1 LKIQIERIEFLKRL
15 KVVEKTI
22 TENKIKPIISCAYIE
37 TRGDNLF
44 FCGTNLETTI
54 TTEMKCKEVIESGK
68 IVFQH
73 QLVEEYLKELKD
85 EFVVFSE
92 IDGNLVIESS
102 DSSSEFSLMN
112 VEDFP
117 KILVDEDFSQ
127 KEEIFKINSIELAEI
142 LEKVKY
148 AASSSSDNLSINC
161 VRMENENKKL
171 KFITTDTYRLVYLEK
186 EIEKINEN
194 IDVSIPLNTV
204 EALTKLLRSIESTDI
219 SFYFINRQIF
229 FKMKEV
235 LVISRIIDMSFPNY
249 KGILGNNSYN
259 KKLTIN
265 AEVFL
270 KMLKRITIFV
280 RNNNETKSF
289 FQINL
294 PQTKKLYSTAINY
307 FPNIENKYIVDAYSG
322 TGTIAMMLSKKAEK
336 VYAIELVESAT
347 LDGMKTARENGIENI
362 EFINGAV
369 EDKMLELINAG
380 KRVDAIIFDP
390 PRKGIEEK
398 SLIKTAE
405 SGIKEIVY
413 ISCNPSTFARD
424 AEILSRL
431 GYKID
436 EVQPVD
442 MFPGTS
448 HTEVVGR
455 FYK

>member
-1 LKIQIERIEFLKRL
+1 MKIQIERIEFLKRL

-229 FKMKEV
+229 FKMEEV

-280 RNNNETKSF
+280 RNNNETKYGATF
-289 FQINL
+289 YLERKEMQVHGVNEVAKINEVL
-294 PQTKKLYSTAINY
+294 EVNY
-307 FPNIENKYIVDAYSG
+307 EG
-322 TGTIAMMLSKKAEK
+322 
-336 VYAIELVESAT
+336 
-347 LDGMKTARENGIENI
+347 ENI
-362 EFINGAV
+362 KIALNTKFLSDFVQTLNKNKDITLEFIASNSSV
-369 EDKMLELINAG
+369 K
-380 KRVDAIIFDP
+380 
-390 PRKGIEEK
+390 
-398 SLIKTAE
+398 
-405 SGIKEIVY
+405 IKEEEANDYLYVLM
-413 ISCNPSTFARD
+413 PLALKD
-424 AEILSRL
+424 
-431 GYKID
+431 
-436 EVQPVD
+436 
-442 MFPGTS
+442 
-448 HTEVVGR
+448 
-455 FYK
+455 

>member
-1 LKIQIERIEFLKRL
+1 MKIQIERIEFLKRL

-229 FKMKEV
+229 FKMEEV

-280 RNNNETKSF
+280 INNNETKYGATF
-289 FQINL
+289 YLEKKEMQVHGVNEVAKINEVL
-294 PQTKKLYSTAINY
+294 EVNY
-307 FPNIENKYIVDAYSG
+307 EG
-322 TGTIAMMLSKKAEK
+322 
-336 VYAIELVESAT
+336 
-347 LDGMKTARENGIENI
+347 ENI
-362 EFINGAV
+362 KIALNTKFLSDFVQTLNKNKDITLEFIASNSSV
-369 EDKMLELINAG
+369 K
-380 KRVDAIIFDP
+380 
-390 PRKGIEEK
+390 
-398 SLIKTAE
+398 
-405 SGIKEIVY
+405 IKEEEANNYLYVLM
-413 ISCNPSTFARD
+413 PLALKD
-424 AEILSRL
+424 
-431 GYKID
+431 
-436 EVQPVD
+436 
-442 MFPGTS
+442 
-448 HTEVVGR
+448 
-455 FYK
+455 

>member
-1 LKIQIERIEFLKRL
+1 MKIQIERIEFLKRL

-194 IDVSIPLNTV
+194 IDVSTPLNTV

-229 FKMKEV
+229 FKMEEV

-280 RNNNETKSF
+280 RNNNETKYGATF
-289 FQINL
+289 YLEKKEMQVHGVNEVAKINEVL
-294 PQTKKLYSTAINY
+294 EVNY
-307 FPNIENKYIVDAYSG
+307 EG
-322 TGTIAMMLSKKAEK
+322 
-336 VYAIELVESAT
+336 
-347 LDGMKTARENGIENI
+347 ENI
-362 EFINGAV
+362 KIALNTKFLSDFVQTLNKNKDITLEFIASNSSV
-369 EDKMLELINAG
+369 K
-380 KRVDAIIFDP
+380 
-390 PRKGIEEK
+390 
-398 SLIKTAE
+398 
-405 SGIKEIVY
+405 IKEEEANNYLYVLM
-413 ISCNPSTFARD
+413 PLALKD
-424 AEILSRL
+424 
-431 GYKID
+431 
-436 EVQPVD
+436 
-442 MFPGTS
+442 
-448 HTEVVGR
+448 
-455 FYK
+455 

>member
-54 TTEMKCKEVIESGK
+54 TTEMKCKEIIESGK

-229 FKMKEV
+229 FKMEEV

-280 RNNNETKSF
+280 RNNNETKYGATF
-289 FQINL
+289 YLEKKEIQVHGVNEVAKINEVL
-294 PQTKKLYSTAINY
+294 EVNY
-307 FPNIENKYIVDAYSG
+307 EG
-322 TGTIAMMLSKKAEK
+322 
-336 VYAIELVESAT
+336 
-347 LDGMKTARENGIENI
+347 ENI
-362 EFINGAV
+362 KIALNTKFLSDFVQTLNKNKDITLEFIASNSSV
-369 EDKMLELINAG
+369 K
-380 KRVDAIIFDP
+380 
-390 PRKGIEEK
+390 
-398 SLIKTAE
+398 
-405 SGIKEIVY
+405 IKEEEANDYLYVLM
-413 ISCNPSTFARD
+413 PLALKD
-424 AEILSRL
+424 
-431 GYKID
+431 
-436 EVQPVD
+436 
-442 MFPGTS
+442 
-448 HTEVVGR
+448 
-455 FYK
+455 

>member
-1 LKIQIERIEFLKRL
+1 MKIQIERIEFLKRL

-194 IDVSIPLNTV
+194 IDISIPLNTV

-229 FKMKEV
+229 FKMEEV

-280 RNNNETKSF
+280 RNNNETKYGATF
-289 FQINL
+289 YLEKKEMQVHGVNEVAKINEVL
-294 PQTKKLYSTAINY
+294 EVNY
-307 FPNIENKYIVDAYSG
+307 EG
-322 TGTIAMMLSKKAEK
+322 
-336 VYAIELVESAT
+336 
-347 LDGMKTARENGIENI
+347 ENI
-362 EFINGAV
+362 KIALNTKFLSDFVQTLNKNKDITLEFIASNSSV
-369 EDKMLELINAG
+369 K
-380 KRVDAIIFDP
+380 
-390 PRKGIEEK
+390 
-398 SLIKTAE
+398 
-405 SGIKEIVY
+405 IKEEEANDYLYVLM
-413 ISCNPSTFARD
+413 PLALKD
-424 AEILSRL
+424 
-431 GYKID
+431 
-436 EVQPVD
+436 
-442 MFPGTS
+442 
-448 HTEVVGR
+448 
-455 FYK
+455 

>member
-161 VRMENENKKL
+161 VRMKNENKKL

-229 FKMKEV
+229 FKMEEV

-280 RNNNETKSF
+280 RNNNETKYGATF
-289 FQINL
+289 YLEKKEMQVHGVNEVAKINEVL
-294 PQTKKLYSTAINY
+294 EVNY
-307 FPNIENKYIVDAYSG
+307 EG
-322 TGTIAMMLSKKAEK
+322 
-336 VYAIELVESAT
+336 
-347 LDGMKTARENGIENI
+347 ENI
-362 EFINGAV
+362 KIALNTKFLSDFVQTLNKNKDITLEFIASNSSV
-369 EDKMLELINAG
+369 K
-380 KRVDAIIFDP
+380 
-390 PRKGIEEK
+390 
-398 SLIKTAE
+398 
-405 SGIKEIVY
+405 IKEEEANNYLYVLM
-413 ISCNPSTFARD
+413 PLALKD
-424 AEILSRL
+424 
-431 GYKID
+431 
-436 EVQPVD
+436 
-442 MFPGTS
+442 
-448 HTEVVGR
+448 
-455 FYK
+455 

>member
-1 LKIQIERIEFLKRL
+1 MKIQIERIEFLKRL

-229 FKMKEV
+229 FKMEEV

-280 RNNNETKSF
+280 RNNNETKYGATF
-289 FQINL
+289 YLEKKEMQVHGVNEVAKINEVL
-294 PQTKKLYSTAINY
+294 EVNY
-307 FPNIENKYIVDAYSG
+307 EG
-322 TGTIAMMLSKKAEK
+322 
-336 VYAIELVESAT
+336 
-347 LDGMKTARENGIENI
+347 ENI
-362 EFINGAV
+362 KIALNTKFLSEFVQTLNKNKDITLEFIASNSSV
-369 EDKMLELINAG
+369 K
-380 KRVDAIIFDP
+380 
-390 PRKGIEEK
+390 
-398 SLIKTAE
+398 
-405 SGIKEIVY
+405 IKEEEANNYLYVLM
-413 ISCNPSTFARD
+413 PLALKD
-424 AEILSRL
+424 
-431 GYKID
+431 
-436 EVQPVD
+436 
-442 MFPGTS
+442 
-448 HTEVVGR
+448 
-455 FYK
+455 

>member
-1 LKIQIERIEFLKRL
+1 MKIQIERIEFLKRL

-229 FKMKEV
+229 FKMEEV

-265 AEVFL
+265 GEVFL

-280 RNNNETKSF
+280 RNNNETKYGATF
-289 FQINL
+289 YLEKKEMQVHGVNEVAKINEVL
-294 PQTKKLYSTAINY
+294 EVNY
-307 FPNIENKYIVDAYSG
+307 EG
-322 TGTIAMMLSKKAEK
+322 
-336 VYAIELVESAT
+336 
-347 LDGMKTARENGIENI
+347 ENI
-362 EFINGAV
+362 KIALNTKFLSDFVQTLNKNKDITLEFIASNSSV
-369 EDKMLELINAG
+369 K
-380 KRVDAIIFDP
+380 
-390 PRKGIEEK
+390 
-398 SLIKTAE
+398 
-405 SGIKEIVY
+405 IKEEANNYLYVLM
-413 ISCNPSTFARD
+413 PLALKD
-424 AEILSRL
+424 
-431 GYKID
+431 
-436 EVQPVD
+436 
-442 MFPGTS
+442 
-448 HTEVVGR
+448 
-455 FYK
+455 

>member
-1 LKIQIERIEFLKRL
+1 MKIQIERIEFLKRL

-112 VEDFP
+112 VEDFS

-229 FKMKEV
+229 FKMEEV

-280 RNNNETKSF
+280 RNNNETKYGATF
-289 FQINL
+289 YLEKKEMQVHGVNEVAKINEVL
-294 PQTKKLYSTAINY
+294 EVNY
-307 FPNIENKYIVDAYSG
+307 EG
-322 TGTIAMMLSKKAEK
+322 
-336 VYAIELVESAT
+336 
-347 LDGMKTARENGIENI
+347 ENI
-362 EFINGAV
+362 KIALNTKFLSDFVQTLNKNKDITLEFIASNSSV
-369 EDKMLELINAG
+369 K
-380 KRVDAIIFDP
+380 
-390 PRKGIEEK
+390 
-398 SLIKTAE
+398 
-405 SGIKEIVY
+405 IKEEEANDYLYVLM
-413 ISCNPSTFARD
+413 PLALKD
-424 AEILSRL
+424 
-431 GYKID
+431 
-436 EVQPVD
+436 
-442 MFPGTS
+442 
-448 HTEVVGR
+448 
-455 FYK
+455 

>member
-1 LKIQIERIEFLKRL
+1 MKIQIERIEFLKRL

-229 FKMKEV
+229 FKMEEV

-249 KGILGNNSYN
+249 NGILGNNSYN

-280 RNNNETKSF
+280 RNNNETKYGATF
-289 FQINL
+289 YLEKKEMQVHGVNEVAKINEVL
-294 PQTKKLYSTAINY
+294 EVNY
-307 FPNIENKYIVDAYSG
+307 EG
-322 TGTIAMMLSKKAEK
+322 
-336 VYAIELVESAT
+336 
-347 LDGMKTARENGIENI
+347 ENI
-362 EFINGAV
+362 KIALNTKFLSDFVQTLNKNKDITLEFIASNSSV
-369 EDKMLELINAG
+369 K
-380 KRVDAIIFDP
+380 
-390 PRKGIEEK
+390 
-398 SLIKTAE
+398 
-405 SGIKEIVY
+405 IKEEEANNYLYVLM
-413 ISCNPSTFARD
+413 PLALKD
-424 AEILSRL
+424 
-431 GYKID
+431 
-436 EVQPVD
+436 
-442 MFPGTS
+442 
-448 HTEVVGR
+448 
-455 FYK
+455 

>member
-235 LVISRIIDMSFPNY
+235 LVISRIIDISFPNY

-280 RNNNETKSF
+280 RNNNETKYGATF
-289 FQINL
+289 YLEKKEMQVHGVNEVAKINEVL
-294 PQTKKLYSTAINY
+294 EVNY
-307 FPNIENKYIVDAYSG
+307 EG
-322 TGTIAMMLSKKAEK
+322 
-336 VYAIELVESAT
+336 
-347 LDGMKTARENGIENI
+347 ENI
-362 EFINGAV
+362 KIALNTKFLSDFVQTLNKNKDITLEFIASNSSV
-369 EDKMLELINAG
+369 K
-380 KRVDAIIFDP
+380 
-390 PRKGIEEK
+390 
-398 SLIKTAE
+398 
-405 SGIKEIVY
+405 IKEEEANDYLYVLM
-413 ISCNPSTFARD
+413 PLALKD
-424 AEILSRL
+424 
-431 GYKID
+431 
-436 EVQPVD
+436 
-442 MFPGTS
+442 
-448 HTEVVGR
+448 
-455 FYK
+455 

>member
-1 LKIQIERIEFLKRL
+1 MKIQIERIEFLKRL

-186 EIEKINEN
+186 DIEKINEN

-229 FKMKEV
+229 FKMEEV

-280 RNNNETKSF
+280 RNNNETKYGATF
-289 FQINL
+289 YLEKKEMQVHGVNEVAKINEVL
-294 PQTKKLYSTAINY
+294 EVNY
-307 FPNIENKYIVDAYSG
+307 EG
-322 TGTIAMMLSKKAEK
+322 
-336 VYAIELVESAT
+336 
-347 LDGMKTARENGIENI
+347 ENI
-362 EFINGAV
+362 KIALNTKFLSDFVQTLNKNKDITLEFIASNSSV
-369 EDKMLELINAG
+369 K
-380 KRVDAIIFDP
+380 
-390 PRKGIEEK
+390 
-398 SLIKTAE
+398 
-405 SGIKEIVY
+405 IKEEEANDYLYVLM
-413 ISCNPSTFARD
+413 PLALKD
-424 AEILSRL
+424 
-431 GYKID
+431 
-436 EVQPVD
+436 
-442 MFPGTS
+442 
-448 HTEVVGR
+448 
-455 FYK
+455 

>member
-1 LKIQIERIEFLKRL
+1 MKIQIERIEFLKRL

-92 IDGNLVIESS
+92 IDGDLVIESS

-229 FKMKEV
+229 FKMEEV

-280 RNNNETKSF
+280 RNNNETKYGATF
-289 FQINL
+289 YLEKKEMQVHGVNEVAKINEVL
-294 PQTKKLYSTAINY
+294 EVNY
-307 FPNIENKYIVDAYSG
+307 EG
-322 TGTIAMMLSKKAEK
+322 
-336 VYAIELVESAT
+336 
-347 LDGMKTARENGIENI
+347 ENI
-362 EFINGAV
+362 KIALNTKFLSDFVQTLNKNKDITLEFIASNSSV
-369 EDKMLELINAG
+369 K
-380 KRVDAIIFDP
+380 
-390 PRKGIEEK
+390 
-398 SLIKTAE
+398 
-405 SGIKEIVY
+405 IKEEEANNYLYVLM
-413 ISCNPSTFARD
+413 PLALKD
-424 AEILSRL
+424 
-431 GYKID
+431 
-436 EVQPVD
+436 
-442 MFPGTS
+442 
-448 HTEVVGR
+448 
-455 FYK
+455 

>member
-1 LKIQIERIEFLKRL
+1 MKIQIERIEFLKRL

-102 DSSSEFSLMN
+102 DSSSGFSLMN

-229 FKMKEV
+229 FKMEEV

-280 RNNNETKSF
+280 RNNNETKYGATF
-289 FQINL
+289 YLEKKEMQVHGVNEVAKINEVL
-294 PQTKKLYSTAINY
+294 EVNY
-307 FPNIENKYIVDAYSG
+307 EG
-322 TGTIAMMLSKKAEK
+322 
-336 VYAIELVESAT
+336 
-347 LDGMKTARENGIENI
+347 ENI
-362 EFINGAV
+362 KIALNTKFLSDFVQTLNKNKDITLEFIASNSSV
-369 EDKMLELINAG
+369 K
-380 KRVDAIIFDP
+380 
-390 PRKGIEEK
+390 
-398 SLIKTAE
+398 
-405 SGIKEIVY
+405 IKEEEANDYLYVLM
-413 ISCNPSTFARD
+413 PLALKD
-424 AEILSRL
+424 
-431 GYKID
+431 
-436 EVQPVD
+436 
-442 MFPGTS
+442 
-448 HTEVVGR
+448 
-455 FYK
+455 

>member
-1 LKIQIERIEFLKRL
+1 MKIQIERIEFLKRL

-194 IDVSIPLNTV
+194 VDVSIPLNTV

-229 FKMKEV
+229 FKMEEV

-280 RNNNETKSF
+280 RNNNETKYGATF
-289 FQINL
+289 YLEKKEMQVHGVNEVAKINEVL
-294 PQTKKLYSTAINY
+294 EVNY
-307 FPNIENKYIVDAYSG
+307 EG
-322 TGTIAMMLSKKAEK
+322 
-336 VYAIELVESAT
+336 
-347 LDGMKTARENGIENI
+347 ENI
-362 EFINGAV
+362 KIALNTKFLSDFVQTLNKNKDITLEFIASNSSV
-369 EDKMLELINAG
+369 K
-380 KRVDAIIFDP
+380 
-390 PRKGIEEK
+390 
-398 SLIKTAE
+398 
-405 SGIKEIVY
+405 IKEEEANDYLYVLM
-413 ISCNPSTFARD
+413 PLALKD
-424 AEILSRL
+424 
-431 GYKID
+431 
-436 EVQPVD
+436 
-442 MFPGTS
+442 
-448 HTEVVGR
+448 
-455 FYK
+455 

>member
-1 LKIQIERIEFLKRL
+1 MKIQIERIEFLKRL

-229 FKMKEV
+229 FKMEEV

-280 RNNNETKSF
+280 RNNNETKYGATF
-289 FQINL
+289 YLEKKEMQVHGVNEVAKINEVL
-294 PQTKKLYSTAINY
+294 EVNY
-307 FPNIENKYIVDAYSG
+307 EG
-322 TGTIAMMLSKKAEK
+322 
-336 VYAIELVESAT
+336 
-347 LDGMKTARENGIENI
+347 ENI
-362 EFINGAV
+362 KIALNTKFLSDFVQTLNKNKDIILEFIASNSSV
-369 EDKMLELINAG
+369 K
-380 KRVDAIIFDP
+380 
-390 PRKGIEEK
+390 
-398 SLIKTAE
+398 
-405 SGIKEIVY
+405 IKEEEANDYLYVLM
-413 ISCNPSTFARD
+413 PLALKD
-424 AEILSRL
+424 
-431 GYKID
+431 
-436 EVQPVD
+436 
-442 MFPGTS
+442 
-448 HTEVVGR
+448 
-455 FYK
+455 

>member
-1 LKIQIERIEFLKRL
+1 MKIQIERIEFLKRL

-54 TTEMKCKEVIESGK
+54 TTEMKCKDVIESGK

-186 EIEKINEN
+186 DIEKINEN

-229 FKMKEV
+229 FKMEEV

-280 RNNNETKSF
+280 RNNNETKYGATF
-289 FQINL
+289 YLEKKEMQVHGVNEVAKINEVL
-294 PQTKKLYSTAINY
+294 EVNY
-307 FPNIENKYIVDAYSG
+307 EG
-322 TGTIAMMLSKKAEK
+322 
-336 VYAIELVESAT
+336 
-347 LDGMKTARENGIENI
+347 ENI
-362 EFINGAV
+362 KIALNTKFLSDFVQTLNKNKDITLEFIASNSSV
-369 EDKMLELINAG
+369 K
-380 KRVDAIIFDP
+380 
-390 PRKGIEEK
+390 
-398 SLIKTAE
+398 
-405 SGIKEIVY
+405 IKEEEANDYLYVLM
-413 ISCNPSTFARD
+413 PLALKD
-424 AEILSRL
+424 
-431 GYKID
+431 
-436 EVQPVD
+436 
-442 MFPGTS
+442 
-448 HTEVVGR
+448 
-455 FYK
+455 

>member
-1 LKIQIERIEFLKRL
+1 MKIQIERIEFLKRL

-229 FKMKEV
+229 FKMEEV

-280 RNNNETKSF
+280 RNNNETKYGATF
-289 FQINL
+289 YLEKKEIQVHGVNEVAKINEVL
-294 PQTKKLYSTAINY
+294 EVNY
-307 FPNIENKYIVDAYSG
+307 EG
-322 TGTIAMMLSKKAEK
+322 
-336 VYAIELVESAT
+336 
-347 LDGMKTARENGIENI
+347 ENI
-362 EFINGAV
+362 KIALNTKFLSDFVQTLNKNKDITLEFIASNSSV
-369 EDKMLELINAG
+369 K
-380 KRVDAIIFDP
+380 
-390 PRKGIEEK
+390 
-398 SLIKTAE
+398 
-405 SGIKEIVY
+405 IKEEEANDYLYVLM
-413 ISCNPSTFARD
+413 PLALKD
-424 AEILSRL
+424 
-431 GYKID
+431 
-436 EVQPVD
+436 
-442 MFPGTS
+442 
-448 HTEVVGR
+448 
-455 FYK
+455 

>member
-1 LKIQIERIEFLKRL
+1 MKIQIERIEFLKRL

-92 IDGNLVIESS
+92 IDRNLVIESS

-229 FKMKEV
+229 FKMEEV

-280 RNNNETKSF
+280 RNNNETKYGATF
-289 FQINL
+289 YLEKKEIQVHGVNEVAKINEVL
-294 PQTKKLYSTAINY
+294 EVNY
-307 FPNIENKYIVDAYSG
+307 EG
-322 TGTIAMMLSKKAEK
+322 
-336 VYAIELVESAT
+336 
-347 LDGMKTARENGIENI
+347 ENI
-362 EFINGAV
+362 KIALNTKFLSDFVQTLNKNKDITLEFIASNSSV
-369 EDKMLELINAG
+369 K
-380 KRVDAIIFDP
+380 
-390 PRKGIEEK
+390 
-398 SLIKTAE
+398 
-405 SGIKEIVY
+405 IKEEEANDYLYVLM
-413 ISCNPSTFARD
+413 PLALKD
-424 AEILSRL
+424 
-431 GYKID
+431 
-436 EVQPVD
+436 
-442 MFPGTS
+442 
-448 HTEVVGR
+448 
-455 FYK
+455 